1 MGGIVLL
8 IRRMTASFG
17 KLRGQ
22 TLELKDGLNIIQ
34 APNESGK
41 STWSAFLLA
50 MFYGINSRERDKAGF
65 IAEKNRYAP
74 WSGATMSGRLDC
86 RAGEDELTLT
96 RTTRRQ
102 TAPMGEFRAVYTGT
116 GDAVS
121 NLTGPNCGE
130 TLLGVSR
137 EVFERSAFIRQA
149 GLPISQD
156 AGLERRIA
164 ALISSGEEETSY
176 SETADLL
183 KKQLNRRRHN
193 KTGQIPALE
202 EELQTIRQQLSEL
215 RQLEVQLTEAR
226 ASIKQLEDADTHL
239 NAELAQLQGWEAAE
253 KYRVLEEAKA
263 AAQQAEQ
270 TAAILREQLIADRI
284 PETETIGRLRGALA
298 HLESTKKALADAQA
312 EQNEAAQALLRAQAD
327 LQASP
332 FAGQTPDEVR
342 RKLSEPPQSSAK
354 SATPLFIAPAGV
366 IAAAALALLLLP
378 VHPIAAAAAAVIVL
392 AATALGI
399 RASTRASAKKA
410 AAAALLKRY
419 GTDDPARIAALAH
432 TYYIMYDVQT
442 AAQATLASKTAA
454 AETLRTACSSN
465 EQAILQELRRF
476 APAAF
481 DLSTTEGL
489 LQECDRRRSAAT
501 TAEAAARERRLRYD
515 LMSQQLP
522 PLPQTDLTAAPPRRE
537 RADLLAEQTRIHAE
551 LMAARS
557 AADRLSG
564 RIHAV
569 GDPAVLQ
576 STATHLEGEL
586 QRLESEYTSIRMAM
600 DALEQANTT
609 LQNRFSPA
617 LGHRAAEIFHALTG
631 GRYNGVTLDRSFHL
645 SAEPAD
651 DIVYRDAQLLSA
663 GASDQLYLA
672 VRLAIC
678 ELVLPDSP
686 AVPIILDDA
695 LANFDD
701 ERCAA
706 ALRWLKEAAKTRQ
719 ILLFTCHE
727 REAAFFAQDEEV
739 SVLRLTNQPTQV

>member
-17 KLRGQ
+17 KLQGE

-34 APNESGK
+34 APNETGK

-74 WSGATMSGRLDC
+74 WSGAAMTGRLDC
-86 RAGEDELTLT
+86 RVNEDELTLT

-102 TAPMGEFRAVYTGT
+102 TAPMGEFQAVYAGT
-116 GDAVS
+116 GDPIPQL
-121 NLTGPNCGE
+121 NGQNCGE
-130 TLLGVSR
+130 ALLGVSR

-164 ALISSGEEETSY
+164 ALITSGDEETSY

-202 EELQTIRQQLSEL
+202 EELQTIRQQLTAQQRLEE
-215 RQLEVQLTEAR
+215 QLLEAR
-226 ASIKQLEDADTHL
+226 THSKQLEAAETTL
-239 NAELAQLQGWEAAE
+239 NTELAQLQSWEAMEKRRTLQEAE
-253 KYRVLEEAKA
+253 STAQQSERTA
-263 AAQQAEQ
+263 AALQE
-270 TAAILREQLIADRI
+270 RLISDHI
-284 PETETIGRLRGALA
+284 PENEIIGRLRGALVN
-298 HLESTKKALADAQA
+298 LETTRKSMETARA
-312 EQNEAAQALLRAQAD
+312 ERDEAAKALLRAEVAVQE
-327 LQASP
+327 SP
-332 FAGQTPDEVR
+332 FAGQTPEEVR
-342 RKLSEPPQSSAK
+342 REISEPPKAK
-354 SATPLFIAPAGV
+354 VSPMIPILLSLSG
-366 IAAAALALLLLP
+366 IAAAAVLACLLLP
-378 VHPIAAAAAAVIVL
+378 AGLAPAIIAAAVCLLLAGGGIGLFSRAA
-392 AATALGI
+392 
-399 RASTRASAKKA
+399 AKKA
-410 AAAALLKRY
+410 AASSLLKRY
-419 GTDDPARIAALAH
+419 GTADQAEIAALAD
-432 TYYIMYDVQT
+432 TYYKLYEAQQ
-442 AAQATLASKTAA
+442 AAQAALTSRSAA
-454 AETLRTACSSN
+454 AETLYATFSSN
-465 EQAILQELRRF
+465 EQAILLEVRRF
-476 APAAF
+476 APTAF
-481 DLSTTEGL
+481 DT
-489 LQECDRRRSAAT
+489 SAADNLLRECAQRRKAAAD
-501 TAEAAARERRLRYD
+501 AEAAAREARLRCD
-515 LMSQQLP
+515 LLAQQLP
-522 PLPQTDLTAAPPRRE
+522 PLPETDFPAEPPRRD
-537 RADLLAEQTRIHAE
+537 RAAVLAEQARVRAE
-551 LMAARS
+551 LAAARS
-557 AADRLSG
+557 AADRLAG
-564 RIHAV
+564 QIHAV

-576 STATHLEGEL
+576 STAAHLEDEL
-586 QRLESEYTSIRMAM
+586 QRLEAEYTSIRMAM

-617 LGHRAAEIFHALTG
+617 LGRRAAEIFSILSE

-645 SAEPAD
+645 SAEPAN

-678 ELVLPDSP
+678 ELVLPEAP

-701 ERCAA
+701 QRCAA
-706 ALRWLKEAAKTRQ
+706 ALRWLKETAKTRQ

-727 REAAFFAQDEEV
+727 REAAFFAGDEEV
-739 SVLRLTNQPTQV
+739 SVLRLTNRAVQV